1 MSTPT
6 TSNLKK
12 NPHQITKV
20 LPPAALFN
28 SIDPGSHV
36 SDGRFDFLRLASH
49 WLGTPLGL
57 TLALHEEEVAKHNF
71 LIKIVLRK
79 IAQGFCL

>member
-1 MSTPT
+1 M
-6 TSNLKK
+6 
-12 NPHQITKV
+12 
-20 LPPAALFN
+20 
-28 SIDPGSHV
+28 

-49 WLGTPLGL
+49 WLGTQLGL